1 MIGKP
6 EKVKYE
12 IKQVENDSEIDAK
25 TTEEITE
32 FLETFFKIYPTAS
45 AKELEY
51 YVENDVMQP
60 INSNLNFVELVSPIY
75 QRKGDVIQ
83 TIVVVKYLNNT
94 SKIMHNFEYNI
105 ILQEVENWKII
116 GIAY

>member
-1 MIGKP
+1 
-6 EKVKYE
+6 
-12 IKQVENDSEIDAK
+12 
-25 TTEEITE
+25 
-32 FLETFFKIYPTAS
+32 
-45 AKELEY
+45 
-51 YVENDVMQP
+51 MQP